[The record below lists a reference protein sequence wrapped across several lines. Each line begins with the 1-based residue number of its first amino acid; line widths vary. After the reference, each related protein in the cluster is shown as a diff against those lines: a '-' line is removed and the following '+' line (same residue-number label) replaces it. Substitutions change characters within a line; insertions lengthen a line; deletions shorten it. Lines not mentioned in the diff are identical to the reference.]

1 MIGDKFDIREMGK
14 PNHFLGIEITYF
26 GCERKDLDQTVNLHN
41 RITEYIF
48 NRKTEICSNTSGM

>member
-1 MIGDKFDIREMGK
+1 MGK
-14 PNHFLGIEITYF
+14 PNHFLGIKITYF
-26 GCERKDLDQTVNLHN
+26 GCGRKDLDQTVNLHN